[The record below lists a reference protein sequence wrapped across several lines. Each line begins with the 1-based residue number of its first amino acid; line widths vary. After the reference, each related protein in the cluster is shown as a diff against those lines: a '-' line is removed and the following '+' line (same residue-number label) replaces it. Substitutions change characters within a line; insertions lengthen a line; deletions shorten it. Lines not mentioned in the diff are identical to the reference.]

1 MTSLYEFGIGHNI
14 PTPNKIYF
22 VGWRNLCRRKFAP
35 PACCRF
41 AFPLCCAPACCR
53 CSCLR
58 RRLPAALPAVPLRLP
73 ACRSP
78 ALRFRLPSCCLPA
91 LCFAALPAA
100 LPAALLLLRCALP
113 AAAPLRVSAL
123 LRLPPALPLFR
134 RSAAPLG
141 RFRYLYTFAAFR
153 PLICC
158 LLCLLSCAF
167 PFPAPPLCFAC
178 FAASIRGRAACSA
191 SLLRACRRFRAAC
204 FCRAAP
210 PPASPPAFAAFAAV
224 LPAAVLF
231 PCLPSCRAACRLLRL
246 LPRPCCRLCSALLP
260 AFVFAVP
267 ALCLCLLCL
276 PALLLPACCFAACR
290 FVPAVPRAFVLC
302 AFPLFSKGAPRA
314 CFAASFAFCRA
325 FVLRLVSLYLRA
337 ASRAL

>member
-1 MTSLYEFGIGHNI
+1 M
-14 PTPNKIYF
+14 
-22 VGWRNLCRRKFAP
+22 CRRKFAP

-58 RRLPAALPAVPLRLP
+58 RRLPAALPAVLLRLP

-153 PLICC
+153 PLICR

-167 PFPAPPLCFAC
+167 PFPAAPLCFAC

-231 PCLPSCRAACRLLRL
+231 PCRRPACRVLPSASPAASVLPPLLRSPACFRFCRA
-246 LPRPCCRLCSALLP
+246 
-260 AFVFAVP
+260 

>member
-1 MTSLYEFGIGHNI
+1 MPPQICAACLLPLRVSALLRACLL
-14 PTPNKIYF
+14 PLLLPSP
-22 VGWRNLCRRKFAP
+22 P
-35 PACCRF
+35 PACRS
-41 AFPLCCAPACCR
+41 AC
-53 CSCLR
+53 L
-58 RRLPAALPAVPLRLP
+58 PLRLP

-153 PLICC
+153 PLICR

-167 PFPAPPLCFAC
+167 PFPAAPLCFAC

-204 FCRAAP
+204 FCLPLRRLRFRLRLLPLLPSCLP
-210 PPASPPAFAAFAAV
+210 PCFF
-224 LPAAVLF
+224 L
-231 PCLPSCRAACRLLRL
+231 CLPSCRAACRLRASPAASVLPPLLRSPACIRFCRACL
-246 LPRPCCRLCSALLP
+246 LSCCLPAALLP
-260 AFVFAVP
+260 AVLLLPCRVPLSFVRFRYSPKARRVPALPLLLPSAAILCCVWYLCTFAPLRVLCRPFSAPLPAVP
-267 ALCLCLLCL
+267 APPLLCL
-276 PALLLPACCFAACR
+276 PACLL
-290 FVPAVPRAFVLC
+290 
-302 AFPLFSKGAPRA
+302 
-314 CFAASFAFCRA
+314 
-325 FVLRLVSLYLRA
+325 
-337 ASRAL
+337 

>member
-1 MTSLYEFGIGHNI
+1 MSAEGICI
-14 PTPNKIYF
+14 AA
-22 VGWRNLCRRKFAP
+22 NLRRL
-35 PACCRF
+35 PAAASRF
-41 AFPLCCAPACCR
+41 RSAAVPACCR

-58 RRLPAALPAVPLRLP
+58 CCLPAVLPAVPLCLP
-73 ACRSP
+73 ACCRP

-91 LCFAALPAA
+91 LCFAALPAV

-141 RFRYLYTFAAFR
+141 RFWYLCTFAAFR
-153 PLICC
+153 PLICR

-178 FAASIRGRAACSA
+178 FDASIRGRAACSA

-204 FCRAAP
+204 FCLPLRRLRFRLRLLPLLPSCLP
-210 PPASPPAFAAFAAV
+210 PCVS
-224 LPAAVLF
+224 PAAVL
-231 PCLPSCRAACRLLRL
+231 RAACRLLRL

-290 FVPAVPRAFVLC
+290 FAPAVPRAFVLC

-337 ASRAL
+337 ASRPL